1 MAKTKK
7 QKLKIIPLGGIGEVG
22 KNITVVEYGDDIL
35 VVDCGLGFPDDD
47 MLGIDLVI
55 PDVSYLEKNAD
66 RVKGIIL
73 THGHEDHIGALPY
86 ILKDLNVPVY
96 GTRLTLGILTNKL
109 VEHSLERVVKLNC
122 ISAGDTVKLGC
133 FSAEAIRVNHS
144 IADSVAW
151 AITTPVGTVVFSGDF
166 KIDVTPIEGEM
177 TDLTRFGELGKK
189 GVLAFFCEST
199 NAERSGYTPSERIVG
214 NSLDTIF
221 SSTSKRVTI
230 ATFSSNVHRVQQIIN
245 ASEKFGRKVAIT
257 GRSMINVVKAAMDLG
272 YMHMPEGMLID
283 IGEMKRYRPDQL
295 TLITTG
301 SQGEPMSA
309 LHRMAYSDHDK
320 ISLGADDLVVISATP
335 IPGNEKLVSNV
346 INELLRKGVEVVYN
360 QVADVHVS
368 GHACQ
373 EEIKLVTSLLKPTFF
388 VPMHGEFKHLSQNKL
403 LAEMVGVSPDNILIP
418 ETGKIIELDKKSI
431 RTNGTVPAGNVLVDG
446 LGVGDVGSVVLRDRK
461 HLAQDGLIVVVVA
474 IDTEGGYILSGP
486 DIVSRGFVYVKESE
500 TLMDGVKAAA
510 LMSIERCLDS
520 GATDYNSIKSTLRD
534 DLTKLLYSQT
544 KRKPMILPIIMDV

>member
-1 MAKTKK
+1 MAKAKK

-22 KNITVVEYGDDIL
+22 KNITVVEYADDII
-35 VVDCGLGFPDDD
+35 VIDCGLGFPDDD

-55 PDVSYLEKNAD
+55 PDTSYLEKNAD
-66 RVKGIIL
+66 KVRGIIL
-73 THGHEDHIGALPY
+73 THGHEDHIGALPFL
-86 ILKDLNVPVY
+86 LKELNIPVW
-96 GTRLTLGILTNKL
+96 GTKLTLGILENKL
-109 VEHSLERVVKLNC
+109 VEHRLEKVAKLNC
-122 ISAGDTVKLGC
+122 ISAGDTIKLGC
-133 FSAEAIRVNHS
+133 FSCEAIRVNHS

-151 AITTPVGTVVFSGDF
+151 AITSPVGTVVFSGDF

-177 TDLTRFGELGKK
+177 TDLTRFGELGRR

-245 ASEKFGRKVAIT
+245 ASQKFGRKVAIT

-272 YMHMPEGMLID
+272 YMHMPQGMLID
-283 IGEMKRYRPDQL
+283 IGEMKRYRPDQI

-320 ISLGADDLVVISATP
+320 VSLGHEDLVVISATP

-346 INELLRKGVEVVYN
+346 INELLRRGVEVVYN

-373 EEIKLVTSLLKPTFF
+373 EEIKLVTSLLKPKYFI
-388 VPMHGEFKHLSQNKL
+388 PIHGEFKHLSQNTK
-403 LAEMVGVSPDNILIP
+403 LAEMVGVPQENILIP
-418 ETGKIIELDKKSI
+418 ETGKIIELDKKEIKTQGSV
-431 RTNGTVPAGNVLVDG
+431 TAGNVLVDG

-461 HLAQDGLIVVVVA
+461 HLAQDGIVTIAAA
-474 IDTEGGYILSGP
+474 IDLSAGYLLSGP
-486 DIVSRGFVYVKESE
+486 DVVSRGFVYVKESE
-500 TLMDGVKAAA
+500 A
-510 LMSIERCLDS
+510 LIEDLRLEAFEVIERCLDS
-520 GATDYNSIKSTLRD
+520 GVRDANTIRNALRD
-534 DLTKLLYSQT
+534 DLGKYLYSKT
-544 KRKPMILPIIMDV
+544 RRRPMILPVIMDL